1 MLHSSKGLN
10 LTFGYIFYDT
20 DLNDFLLYFLTRCK
34 IQCRYGDTKKFV
46 NQAKVA
52 DAVDF
57 LMIFLIVSCEKGLIV
72 GLENIP

>member
-57 LMIFLIVSCEKGLIV
+57 LMIFLLLAAEKV
-72 GLENIP
+72 